1 MPMFNTFNDSFWAG
15 KRPSAS
21 TGTVTL
27 AGLVSYID
35 MTNPASYAGIGTT
48 ATDLTVN
55 GLDAILVGNP
65 VYSNS
70 YQGTVALDGSTQY
83 LITENLVSKFNPGN
97 GTVTVD
103 IWLRP
108 TDNGVVLNEQGTITS
123 PRWYDSQLEI
133 VNGILRMGLWNGST
147 IVSADVGRVNFGT
160 WQNYIMVYDGVTLKC
175 YINGTM
181 GNAIDHIVK
190 VTPWDEAGYGYHY
203 GIMGS
208 TTLSPNLGDGTRLAG
223 NFGLIRIYN
232 TALTKEEVIGNCNAT
247 RGRYNV

>member
-1 MPMFNTFNDSFWAG
+1 MPTFNAFNGSYWAG
-15 KRPSAS
+15 KRAS
-21 TGTVTL
+21 GATGVVT
-27 AGLVSYID
+27 ATGLISYID
-35 MTNPASYAGIGTT
+35 MGNVSSYAGIGNT

-55 GLDAILVGNP
+55 GLDVTLVGNP
-65 VYSNS
+65 VYSSS
-70 YQGTVALDGSTQY
+70 YQGIVALDGVNQY

-133 VNGILRMGLWNGST
+133 VGGVLKMGMWNGST
-147 IVSADVGRVNFGT
+147 IVNANVGPINYGT
-160 WQNYIMVYDGVTLKC
+160 WQNYVITYDGVTLKG
-175 YINGTM
+175 YINGTL
-181 GNAIDHIVK
+181 GNSINLSK
-190 VTPWDEAGYGYHY
+190 VNPWDTAGYGYHY

-208 TTLSPNLGDGTRLAG
+208 TALNTNLGDGTRLAG

-232 TALTKEEVIGNCNAT
+232 VALTKEEVVGNCNAT